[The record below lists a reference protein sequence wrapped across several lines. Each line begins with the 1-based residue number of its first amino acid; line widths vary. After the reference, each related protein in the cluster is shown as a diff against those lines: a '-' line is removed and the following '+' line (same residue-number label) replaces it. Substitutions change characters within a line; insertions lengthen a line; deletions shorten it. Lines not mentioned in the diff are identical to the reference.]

1 MGSISNMGEDVMT
14 VRNFTPVDW
23 YWRKDDGS
31 TWSSSLGRLLKKNEP
46 GPESW
51 TVWPRDE
58 NGDQTNDALAAVLAP
73 YGLTMDGK
81 PPTTLMPFLSFL
93 SLFTADE
100 QAAIVSSD
108 DPRIRLFCLMAA
120 GASGVDLSDPRTVAG
135 TQQLEALKLIGKGR
149 AKQVLSGQA
158 PPEAPTTQTAA

>member
-1 MGSISNMGEDVMT
+1 MASISDT
-14 VRNFTPVDW
+14 LDRHLPAPVFSPANW

-31 TWSSSLGRLLKKNEP
+31 TWSSGLGRLLKKSDP
-46 GPESW
+46 DPENW

-58 NGDQTNDALAAVLAP
+58 AGDQTNDALAAVLAP

-81 PPTTLMPFLSFL
+81 PPATLLPFLSFL
-93 SLFTADE
+93 ALFTPDE

-108 DPRIRLFCLMAA
+108 EPKIRLFCLMAA

-135 TQQLEALKLIGKGR
+135 TKQLETLKLISKGR
-149 AKQVLSGQA
+149 AAQVLAGQA
-158 PPEAPTTQTAA
+158 PDAQASA